1 MTGIVETPSKKFYT
15 VEATHTIAKRTHHFA
30 VALKSCCK
38 TARSFDR
45 IYTFNPFVVGS
56 TPARPTIKLN
66 EIKHLQRCKCFFFAP
81 KSATHR
87 LRTFTRFFLVQN
99 VLFT

>member
-1 MTGIVETPSKKFYT
+1 MTGIVETPSKKFHA

-30 VALKSCCK
+30 VALKTCCK

-56 TPARPTIKLN
+56 TPARPTRIFSSKATATLRWLLFLWAC
-66 EIKHLQRCKCFFFAP
+66 IFCGASCLQ
-81 KSATHR
+81 
-87 LRTFTRFFLVQN
+87 
-99 VLFT
+99 

>member
-56 TPARPTIKLN
+56 TPARPTIKSN
-66 EIKHLQRCKCFFFAP
+66 ETKAL
-81 KSATHR
+81 TEM
-87 LRTFTRFFLVQN
+87 
-99 VLFT
+99 

>member
-1 MTGIVETPSKKFYT
+1 MTGIMEIPLKKFCMLA
-15 VEATHTIAKRTHHFA
+15 ATHTIWKRTHHFA

-56 TPARPTIKLN
+56 TPARPTIKKL
-66 EIKHLQRCKCFFFAP
+66 KAPCTKVWGAFSFAC
-81 KSATHR
+81 
-87 LRTFTRFFLVQN
+87 RTTKKRDARA
-99 VLFT
+99 

>member
-1 MTGIVETPSKKFYT
+1 MPGIVETPSKKFYT

-38 TARSFDR
+38 TARSLDS

-56 TPARPTIKLN
+56 TPARPTNISMK
-66 EIKHLQRCKCFFFAP
+66 KPQCSHCG
-81 KSATHR
+81 
-87 LRTFTRFFLVQN
+87 FFLGP
-99 VLFT
+99 